1 MNFDYE
7 IEKINPINISSE
19 EFNSNEIPSN
29 VRKSIA
35 LYNKSIINLKLK
47 CVDLVITDLKKSLSL
62 NPDFCEAIKF
72 LGLCY
77 VYTKDFNKAEK
88 TFKKLAKYNIYT
100 KLANEYLQELNAE
113 RTISKALDTIKGASS
128 NSDNNR
134 SKIKKASNVSK
145 KCISSFLIAVI
156 IIAIS
161 GLAYWN
167 RSNIQG
173 MFSKTENTEINKN
186 KELEQQKAINEKYN
200 KINEENK
207 KVNEENNKINEEN
220 KKLQKD
226 LETTKL
232 EFDNYKNKNNIKNN
246 IENKNNIIS
255 MLSDAEKSYAE
266 GNYEKALNNL
276 ITLKSLKLD
285 DTEKSRLDKL
295 WNNIKTNHVWT
306 IYNEANKLYKQGKYQ
321 EALPKLIMVQKI
333 APELDIMPWVLYQI
347 GTCYKQANDN
357 KNALVFFE
365 KVKKDYPNTE
375 YAGYS
380 EGMINQI
387 K

>member
-134 SKIKKASNVSK
+134 SKTKKTGNVAK
-145 KCISSFLIAVI
+145 KCIVSFLIAVI
-156 IIAIS
+156 IITIS

-173 MFSKTENTEINKN
+173 MFSKTENTEANKN
-186 KELEQQKAINEKYN
+186 KELEQQKAMNEKYN

-207 KVNEENNKINEEN
+207 KINEEN

-226 LETTKL
+226 LESTKV
-232 EFDNYKNKNNIKNN
+232 EFDNYKNKDNIK
-246 IENKNNIIS
+246 NKNNIIS

-276 ITLKSLKLD
+276 IALKSLKLD

-321 EALPKLIMVQKI
+321 EALPKLIMVQNI